1 MAFAFQIKHTCFTYG
16 LDSRCCLP
24 LSLVWVVIVV
34 PIVGCK
40 SFFSPSPIDKDE
52 SNDEEDPES
61 NTLYMLVYV
70 SPNNELLEHGGL
82 SLLIMLNIEYKQLQ
96 VVTSNTIL
104 SNLKT
109 IFNQKKELIIACK
122 I

>member
-1 MAFAFQIKHTCFTYG
+1 LWCQYY
-16 LDSRCCLP
+16 
-24 LSLVWVVIVV
+24 
-34 PIVGCK
+34 
-40 SFFSPSPIDKDE
+40 FSPSPIDKDE
-52 SNDEEDPES
+52 PNDEEDPES

-109 IFNQKKELIIACK
+109 IFNQKRELIIACK